1 MSGVTDDGVHDA
13 EVETRWEAAPAV
25 LLIIALQ
32 TLLAAVSYRQDW
44 HLWNLPWWAWLVV
57 MAPEAL
63 LFGALSWAPPRRQ
76 LEEIGERRMFS
87 LLLFGVISL
96 ANGGA
101 LVALIGS
108 LLMGHEDNGAELIYK
123 GITIWT
129 ANMISF
135 GLWFWVFDRGGPVRR
150 REPNPRPPDFQFPQ
164 MENPELAEP
173 NWHPRLFDYIYVSYT
188 NSIAFSPTDAMPL
201 TRTAKVLMLV
211 QSSASALTVLL
222 VAARGVN
229 ILR

>member
-1 MSGVTDDGVHDA
+1 MSGVTDNGVHDA

-44 HLWNLPWWAWLVV
+44 HLWNLPWWAWLFV
-57 MAPEAL
+57 MIPEAL
-63 LFGALSWAPPRRQ
+63 LFGALSWSRPRQQ
-76 LEEIGERRMFS
+76 LEEIGKRRMFS
-87 LLLFGVISL
+87 LLLFGVIIL
-96 ANGGA
+96 ANGSA

-135 GLWFWVFDRGGPVRR
+135 GLWYWVFDRGGPVRR

-164 MENPELAEP
+164 MENPGLAEP
-173 NWHPRLFDYIYVSYT
+173 NWHPRLFDYSYVSYT

>member
-1 MSGVTDDGVHDA
+1 MSGVNADGVHQA

-25 LLIIALQ
+25 LLIIVLQ
-32 TLLAAVSYRQDW
+32 TVLAAVSYRQDW
-44 HLWNLPWWAWLVV
+44 HLWNLPWWAWLFA
-57 MAPEAL
+57 MIPEAL
-63 LFGALSWAPPRRQ
+63 LFGALSWSQPRHQ
-76 LEEIGERRMFS
+76 LEEIGKRRMFS
-87 LLLFGVISL
+87 LLLFGLISA

-123 GITIWT
+123 GVTIWT

-135 GLWFWVFDRGGPVRR
+135 GLWYWVFDRGGPVRR